1 MVGDEKKYTIEEEDD
16 LSSVVN
22 EPEVEFMKSFSSQE
36 EAERYNLKKRLQKS
50 DMERLQTLCRLI
62 RIGQML
68 SGAKT
73 VR

>member
-1 MVGDEKKYTIEEEDD
+1 MAGNEKQYTLEEEDD

-36 EAERYNLKKRLQKS
+36 EAELYNLKKRLQKS

-62 RIGQML
+62 RIGKML
-68 SGAKT
+68 SAAKT
-73 VR
+73 VG

>member
-1 MVGDEKKYTIEEEDD
+1 MAGNEKQYTLEEEDH

-36 EAERYNLKKRLQKS
+36 EAELYNLKKRLQKS

-62 RIGQML
+62 RIGKML
-68 SGAKT
+68 SAAKT
-73 VR
+73 VG